1 MLGGPVSC
9 IVSAG
14 WGVST
19 LWLFGVLSIS
29 ELPANWA
36 TWWISDTL
44 GVMLVIPLFWMLFSQ
59 RQDIWKQRR
68 LHVGLP
74 LLLLLS
80 IAIGIFIVSSQ
91 QEEDRVRSEFNEYS
105 SLIAE
110 SVEKELIK
118 NIEVLYSLQSF
129 LNATGEISREHFKNY
144 VQRTLERNSSIQAL
158 SWNPVITAEER
169 MVFEGAVVN
178 EGFTN
183 FTIKE
188 RSDDGELISARERKK
203 YVVVQYIEPMEKNK
217 KAFGF
222 DVYSNEARRAGL
234 DQSQRTRELVA
245 TDPIILVQ
253 ERGTQKGVLFFLPVF
268 KSQISE
274 FISRTNLTITT

>member
-169 MVFEGAVVN
+169 
-178 EGFTN
+178 
-183 FTIKE
+183 
-188 RSDDGELISARERKK
+188 SDDGELISARERKK

-268 KSQISE
+268 KSQVSE